1 MGPLVCLVILQLNA
15 AAAKGR
21 QQVNI
26 QLAKELQQFNI
37 CQAQQEVKN
46 FTNFPFNM
54 LNGPGQKP
62 GMLSDVMHLFPR
74 RFCAGLSRR

>member
-37 CQAQQEVKN
+37 CRTQQ
-46 FTNFPFNM
+46 
-54 LNGPGQKP
+54 
-62 GMLSDVMHLFPR
+62 
-74 RFCAGLSRR
+74 

>member
-26 QLAKELQQFNI
+26 QLAKELQQFDI
-37 CQAQQEVKN
+37 GWTQEYVKN
-46 FTNFPFNM
+46 FNNFNFNS
-54 LNGPGQKP
+54 LNGLGHKL
-62 GMLSDVMHLFPR
+62 GMLSDVMHLSPP
-74 RFCAGLSRR
+74 

>member
-1 MGPLVCLVILQLNA
+1 MWTKHHLENLSNEILNGSPVCLVILQLNA

-37 CQAQQEVKN
+37 CWTQEEVKN
-46 FTNFPFNM
+46 FNNFNFHS
-54 LNGPGQKP
+54 LNGRGRSQA
-62 GMLSDVMHLFPR
+62 
-74 RFCAGLSRR
+74 C

>member
-1 MGPLVCLVILQLNA
+1 MWTKHQLENLSNEVLNGSPVCLVILQLNA

-37 CQAQQEVKN
+37 CRTQE
-46 FTNFPFNM
+46 
-54 LNGPGQKP
+54 
-62 GMLSDVMHLFPR
+62 
-74 RFCAGLSRR
+74 